1 MEKPAR
7 KITLD
12 ALKGKLE
19 HCQLACE
26 ALERQFNRPN
36 LTSHKRL
43 ELQWRR
49 DEVMKDRN
57 VAQKVL
63 AALELAAQ
71 VGCGESA
78 VLTAENI

>member
-1 MEKPAR
+1 MESSRR
-7 KITLD
+7 KLTLD

-19 HCQLACE
+19 HCQLTCE
-26 ALERQFNRPN
+26 ALERQFNHPN
-36 LTSHKRL
+36 LTSQKRL

-63 AALELAAQ
+63 AALERAAQ
-71 VGCGESA
+71 LGCGEPQVFA
-78 VLTAENI
+78 AENL